1 MQSVRCTSSVRI
13 KHSSVFLTVHLLLI
27 LCKVFKVSSRIV
39 KHITIKATV
48 CMSVH
53 SQFVCSVCI
62 RRNEVYFYKS
72 KLEDGRV
79 QMHVERLE
87 DNPSEVIMS
96 YQTISYHRVTEKR
109 NLHRSFY
116 SRREINQKGAGSGCY
131 MLFCVSSLMYKVL
144 TNYRD

>member
-13 KHSSVFLTVHLLLI
+13 KHSSVFLTVHLLSI
-27 LCKVFKVSSRIV
+27 LCKVFKVSPRIV

-53 SQFVCSVCI
+53 SQIVCSVCI

-87 DNPSEVIMS
+87 DNPSELIMS
-96 YQTISYHRVTEKR
+96 YQTISYHRPGCTWTSSTAGLR
-109 NLHRSFY
+109 GIAQLFFPPNAY
-116 SRREINQKGAGSGCY
+116 SLFHCAGFLCWI
-131 MLFCVSSLMYKVL
+131 FLM
-144 TNYRD
+144 